1 MLSFKLNTV
10 SNTILLTSLTEEDE
24 DEEDNELKDEEEEV
38 SFSHTKYPKSSL
50 GTKF

>member
-24 DEEDNELKDEEEEV
+24 DEEDNEFKDEEEV